1 MENKIEFD
9 LEKYN
14 SGEYDVVTREGL
26 SVKIAGVYEEANTH
40 HQVSGWFDGRVRSW
54 ATNGRYFV
62 ERMSDYD
69 LFLIPKKKIIKG
81 WANVYQYNDNA
92 LFFSRNIRET
102 KEDTIKAQGHNA
114 IGIVYIETELIPI
127 K

>member
-1 MENKIEFD
+1 MENKIEFN

-26 SVKIAGVYEEANTH
+26 SVHIAGVNKQANKYCK
-40 HQVSGWFDGRVRSW
+40 VVGWIDKEIYAWMLNGKDFEGGKSG
-54 ATNGRYFV
+54 
-62 ERMSDYD
+62 YD

-81 WANVYQYNDNA
+81 WANVYSGGTYLLN
-92 LFFSRNIRET
+92 LYET
-102 KEDTIKAQGHNA
+102 KEEAIERQDKGA